1 VSKYIPLPPPQ
12 EAESVPLYLQNEL
25 QKISQATDIIDERL
39 DSPITD
45 SLASN
50 WQTVDLNTVQ
60 TKDYNLTYDHYSQSS
75 TNKPNASPDNANAV
89 LTANTH
95 SSNYR
100 HQLAFNSDEKFY
112 HRAQQNGTW
121 TDWGR
126 VVVNGQAPSLELRGS
141 STTVYLR
148 DTNANSSMLHCNSN
162 RFYVL
167 RGGNDTTTYTQVNG
181 QWPVYWDLTNNNA
194 TFGGSINELSDAKLK
209 ENIRPIGNS
218 MEMFDKLEA
227 KRYNMIDGGKADIGF
242 IAQDVQAAGLDEVVI
257 ESEDKD
263 LETGEVSGTTLTLNY
278 THMTPVLWDV
288 VKELKA
294 EVESLKAEVE
304 ELKGN

>member
-1 VSKYIPLPPPQ
+1 MSKYTPLPPPQ

-25 QKISQATDIIDERL
+25 QKISQATDIIEERL
-39 DSPITD
+39 DTDTTD

-60 TKDYNLTYDHYSQSS
+60 TKDYNLTYDHYSQASS
-75 TNKPNASPDNANAV
+75 NKPNASPDNANAV

-126 VVVNGQAPSLELRGS
+126 VVVNGADTHLELRGG

-162 RFYVL
+162 RFYIL
-167 RGGNDTTTYTQVNG
+167 RGGNDTNTWSTVG
-181 QWPVYWDLTNNNA
+181 GHWPVYWDLTNNNA
-194 TFGGSINELSDAKLK
+194 YFGGSITEYSDAKLK

-227 KRYNMIDGGKADIGF
+227 KRYNMIDGGKPDIGF

-263 LETGEVSGTTLTLNY
+263 LETGEVLGTTLTLNY

-294 EVESLKAEVE
+294 QVESLKAEVE
-304 ELKGN
+304 ELKGT

>member
-1 VSKYIPLPPPQ
+1 MANRPYRR
-12 EAESVPLYLQNEL
+12 QNYPDVN
-25 QKISQATDIIDERL
+25 ATDDELRRYFIDEFQRIENAL
-39 DSPITD
+39 APEEVITD

-60 TKDYNLTYDHYSQSS
+60 TKNYNLTYDHYSQASS
-75 TNKPNASPDNANAV
+75 NKPNASPDNANAV

-95 SSNYR
+95 SYSYR

-121 TDWGR
+121 GGWGR
-126 VVVNGQAPSLELRGS
+126 VVVNGADNHLELRGG

-148 DTNANSSMLHCNSN
+148 DTNQNSSMLHCNSN
-162 RFYVL
+162 RFYIL
-167 RGGNDTTTYTQVNG
+167 RGGNDTTTWSTVG
-181 QWPVYWDLTNNNA
+181 GHWPVYWDLTNNNA
-194 TFGGSINELSDAKLK
+194 YFGGSITEYSDAKLK

-227 KRYNMIDGGKADIGF
+227 KRYNMIDGGKPDIGF

-263 LETGEVSGTTLTLNY
+263 LETGEVLGTTLTLNY

-294 EVESLKAEVE
+294 QVESLKAEVE
-304 ELKGN
+304 ELKGT